1 MDIVTLLKELVK
13 RLNEIEEDFHENLKD
28 FFTLETSVKSTTDA
42 FAAAFLGMVAS
53 SINRQIYKDG
63 WRQGKYTVQ
72 RNDTRTLITSVGD
85 VTFENTYYRSVKN
98 KGEYHYLT
106 EELLGITG
114 CEKFSEAAEVAILSE
129 AIKTSYEEAAKV
141 IPSKQKITKTT
152 VMNKVH
158 GIAEDMPEEKP
169 EEKKTVSYLFIEA
182 DEDHVSEQHGR
193 WTDKKDNGSFISKL
207 AYVYEY
213 KQEKPGCK
221 GKKELVNTFY
231 FGGVYEEGKG
241 VRQFWD
247 KVFTFINNH
256 YDYDS
261 IEKIYISGDGAAWI
275 KSGVNY
281 IPESVF
287 CADKYHLMKY
297 INKASNQMLDESE
310 IAKAEIYRLLYKR
323 RKKQLITYIDSM
335 INSANNQEPVIALKT
350 FIIGNWN
357 AVMRCL
363 HDKLVEGCSAEGH
376 VSHILSDRLS
386 SRPKGWS
393 KTGADR
399 MSKLRCYEK
408 NYGREK
414 IIELVKYSREKRKLE
429 RTGTDGISVENVK
442 LSNIIREHKDSSKK
456 YIDGIQA
463 TIPGMTG
470 RKIFSIRE
478 QIKLI

>member
-1 MDIVTLLKELVK
+1 
-13 RLNEIEEDFHENLKD
+13 
-28 FFTLETSVKSTTDA
+28 
-42 FAAAFLGMVAS
+42 
-53 SINRQIYKDG
+53 
-63 WRQGKYTVQ
+63 
-72 RNDTRTLITSVGD
+72 
-85 VTFENTYYRSVKN
+85 
-98 KGEYHYLT
+98 
-106 EELLGITG
+106 
-114 CEKFSEAAEVAILSE
+114 
-129 AIKTSYEEAAKV
+129 
-141 IPSKQKITKTT
+141 
-152 VMNKVH
+152 
-158 GIAEDMPEEKP
+158 
-169 EEKKTVSYLFIEA
+169 
-182 DEDHVSEQHGR
+182 
-193 WTDKKDNGSFISKL
+193 
-207 AYVYEY
+207 
-213 KQEKPGCK
+213 
-221 GKKELVNTFY
+221 
-231 FGGVYEEGKG
+231 
-241 VRQFWD
+241 
-247 KVFTFINNH
+247 
-256 YDYDS
+256 
-261 IEKIYISGDGAAWI
+261 
-275 KSGVNY
+275 
-281 IPESVF
+281 
-287 CADKYHLMKY
+287 
-297 INKASNQMLDESE
+297 
-310 IAKAEIYRLLYKR
+310 
-323 RKKQLITYIDSM
+323 M